1 MADEVAEDE
10 PLLKADADA
19 DADAEDDFEQPPVP
33 PAPGIIAPSGGEA
46 DCRIC
51 LERGPRSQMISP
63 CACEGTMKYVH
74 RGCLERWCAER
85 ARATCEVCGGTYDDG
100 AVLRCVAAAQREQE
114 QAEEER
120 RRAALLWPAPDIEG
134 GFREPAARRAVYE
147 VRKATAVT
155 LGVLLTVTLFVAH
168 APPLLGADADAPEV
182 DALEAAGV
190 TVALDQAAIRALARG
205 GNRSDYFEPMA
216 LHRWYRAAS
225 HKHGRHDGRTESNRT
240 EDSDEEAALLNL
252 ALSTRNQ
259 NALQR
264 LLALRRRRH
273 ERVERREAKDESLAR
288 LARAFMLLCLLR
300 AIVGS
305 GPRRYHARAAG

>member
-1 MADEVAEDE
+1 MADEAAEDE

-19 DADAEDDFEQPPVP
+19 NDVEQPPPPPLEP
-33 PAPGIIAPSGGEA
+33 PAPGIIAPTGGEA

-51 LERGPRSQMISP
+51 LERDLLSKLISP

-190 TVALDQAAIRALARG
+190 TVALDQAAISALARG
-205 GNRSDYFEPMA
+205 GNRSDYFEPVA

>member
-10 PLLKADADA
+10 PLLKAADDAD
-19 DADAEDDFEQPPVP
+19 DVEQPPPPPLEP
-33 PAPGIIAPSGGEA
+33 PAAGIIAPSGGEV

-134 GFREPAARRAVYE
+134 GFREPASLSQRA
-147 VRKATAVT
+147 
-155 LGVLLTVTLFVAH
+155 
-168 APPLLGADADAPEV
+168 
-182 DALEAAGV
+182 
-190 TVALDQAAIRALARG
+190 
-205 GNRSDYFEPMA
+205 
-216 LHRWYRAAS
+216 
-225 HKHGRHDGRTESNRT
+225 
-240 EDSDEEAALLNL
+240 
-252 ALSTRNQ
+252 
-259 NALQR
+259 
-264 LLALRRRRH
+264 
-273 ERVERREAKDESLAR
+273 
-288 LARAFMLLCLLR
+288 
-300 AIVGS
+300 
-305 GPRRYHARAAG
+305 